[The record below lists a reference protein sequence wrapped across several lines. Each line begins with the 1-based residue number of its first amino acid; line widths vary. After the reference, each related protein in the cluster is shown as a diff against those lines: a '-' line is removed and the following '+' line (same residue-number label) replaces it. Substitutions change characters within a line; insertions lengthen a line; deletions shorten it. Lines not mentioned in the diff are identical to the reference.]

1 MNNPYFKFVE
11 GYEKLL
17 REGASLPL
25 GGFPPDRRKPAL
37 AADAP
42 KVLVFSPHPDDES
55 ITGGITL
62 RMLRELKMRVINVA
76 VTQGSKKERQAAR
89 FQELTDACNY
99 LGFEV
104 IQTKEGGLERIN
116 PKSREGD
123 PAHWSVCVERIVE
136 ILKGNPPEV
145 VFVPHENDW
154 NTTHIGTYLLVM
166 DALRKLPEDFEC
178 YMLQCEFW
186 APMGNPNL
194 MVESSVQDVADLV
207 AAISFHVGEVQ
218 RNPYHTRLPAWMQD
232 NVRRGG
238 ELVGGQ
244 GTAVPDYTFGT
255 LYRLDK
261 WSGHQIKPYFEGGK
275 FISAQDSLAPLFE

>member
-104 IQTKEGGLERIN
+104 IQTKE
-116 PKSREGD
+116 
-123 PAHWSVCVERIVE
+123 
-136 ILKGNPPEV
+136 
-145 VFVPHENDW
+145 
-154 NTTHIGTYLLVM
+154 
-166 DALRKLPEDFEC
+166 
-178 YMLQCEFW
+178 
-186 APMGNPNL
+186 
-194 MVESSVQDVADLV
+194 
-207 AAISFHVGEVQ
+207 
-218 RNPYHTRLPAWMQD
+218 
-232 NVRRGG
+232 
-238 ELVGGQ
+238 
-244 GTAVPDYTFGT
+244 
-255 LYRLDK
+255 
-261 WSGHQIKPYFEGGK
+261 
-275 FISAQDSLAPLFE
+275 